1 MTTAK
6 RDHLNN
12 LSLSLF
18 GILLAVFVIAGFG
31 NALHK
36 GGDFTVSLTAGQ
48 RFLDGSPLYENSSP
62 GAGVTGPP
70 FQSVWFAPFAA
81 IAAVHVGLSRI
92 LWYIANVAFLLAGVW
107 CWTKAILPNRFSSA
121 RQLWSSSE
129 VLLPFFAIALP
140 AQTNFEHQNMN
151 ALLLFLTGAGTLATA
166 RRFEIKAGA
175 FLGVAVALKA
185 FPMLIL
191 AALFARRLWRI
202 AAIGSAVALGLTALI
217 VFRYGPAGSLQT
229 LQDWIGISLTGGW
242 PTRAQNQSLFA
253 ALFRF
258 WPEHTALAH
267 RVVWL
272 VLIAV
277 VAGICWRRKNFPLS
291 NTGRELAFILAV
303 AVVLSPI
310 AWEHYWVLMFPIL
323 QATYTGEPR
332 PTVFGRIAF
341 WLSLLLITGPSPLL
355 VGEAGYNIAR
365 EWSSSTIAAILLI
378 GSLAPALWRT
388 TVSSAVSDAKYFA
401 KIDV

>member
-48 RFLDGSPLYENSSP
+48 RFLDGSPLYEGSSP

-151 ALLLFLTGAGTLATA
+151 PLLLAITGIGALANNRTIAALLL
-166 RRFEIKAGA
+166 
-175 FLGVAVALKA
+175 VAVS
-185 FPMLIL
+185 I
-191 AALFARRLWRI
+191 
-202 AAIGSAVALGLTALI
+202 
-217 VFRYGPAGSLQT
+217 
-229 LQDWIGISLTGGW
+229 
-242 PTRAQNQSLFA
+242 
-253 ALFRF
+253 
-258 WPEHTALAH
+258 PE
-267 RVVWL
+267 
-272 VLIAV
+272 
-277 VAGICWRRKNFPLS
+277 
-291 NTGRELAFILAV
+291 
-303 AVVLSPI
+303 
-310 AWEHYWVLMFPIL
+310 
-323 QATYTGEPR
+323 
-332 PTVFGRIAF
+332 
-341 WLSLLLITGPSPLL
+341 LL
-355 VGEAGYNIAR
+355 
-365 EWSSSTIAAILLI
+365 
-378 GSLAPALWRT
+378 
-388 TVSSAVSDAKYFA
+388 
-401 KIDV
+401 